1 MIQLG
6 EKHQKNLLIN
16 KWRVAVIKG
25 RKKLFI
31 TGVLHFLKKE
41 RRKNMK
47 TKKILILALTLLI
60 LAASFVN
67 INAQS
72 SDNSL
77 ITCFKIRK
85 NT

>member
-1 MIQLG
+1 
-6 EKHQKNLLIN
+6 
-16 KWRVAVIKG
+16 
-25 RKKLFI
+25 
-31 TGVLHFLKKE
+31 
-41 RRKNMK
+41 MK